1 MFGSIRIATIRGIP
15 IHLHITLLAMFAVL
29 IVRMGPAVGIPAG
42 FILFGSVLLHELGH
56 ALVAQRYHIHI
67 ASIVLHLL
75 GGMALMTRPPERPKH
90 ELLIAAAG
98 PAVSFALGIVL
109 ALVATVAGIDLH
121 PGRLLSGPIDLRD
134 LLGLAALINLT
145 MGIFNLIPALPMDG
159 GRIFRA
165 VLTGWMGA
173 MGATRFAAWVSRIFG
188 VAFIAIGLSLK
199 PRAYAL
205 VIVGVMLFLMVAN
218 ELRVT
223 EAQENARLK
232 KEERPDL
239 RETREEFID
248 AFGRRYV
255 VTTRMIDEPRS

>member
-29 IVRMGPAVGIPAG
+29 ILKMGPAVGIPAG

-56 ALVAQRYHIHI
+56 AFVAQRYDIKI

-75 GGMALMTRPPERPKH
+75 GGMALMTRPPERPKD

-98 PAVSFALGIVL
+98 PAVSFTLGILLTV
-109 ALVATVAGIDLH
+109 VATIAGVDLD
-121 PGRLLSGPIDLRD
+121 PRWLLAGPIGLGDLI
-134 LLGLAALINLT
+134 GIAALINLA
-145 MGIFNLIPALPMDG
+145 MGAFNLIPALPMDG

-165 VLTGWMGA
+165 LLTGWMGA
-173 MGATRFAAWVSRIFG
+173 LGATRFAAWVSRIFG
-188 VAFIAIGLSLK
+188 VAFIAIGLSTK
-199 PRAYAL
+199 PKWYAL

-218 ELRVT
+218 ELRVA

-232 KEERPDL
+232 KAELPDL
-239 RETREEFID
+239 RETREEFVD

-255 VTTRMIDEPRS
+255 VVTRMVDRS